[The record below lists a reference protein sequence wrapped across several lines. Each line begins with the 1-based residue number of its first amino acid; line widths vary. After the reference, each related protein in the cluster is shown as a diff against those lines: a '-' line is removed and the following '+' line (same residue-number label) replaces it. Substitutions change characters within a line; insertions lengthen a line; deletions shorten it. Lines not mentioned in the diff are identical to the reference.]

1 MAADTGKFPTTI
13 WVMIMG
19 MKTVFVA
26 GWLAAIA
33 MTSVGRAQEYH
44 GSRLL
49 VVNQGDKTL
58 SVVDPVTN
66 KEVAVI
72 DEHQTTM
79 HGHEIAVGSDQRLV
93 FMPIYGNVGVGSPG
107 LDGSE
112 MIVIDWTTEKIVGR
126 VDFGHGVRPH
136 CAIYSKAAGRI
147 YVTTEL
153 DNSITIVNPKTFKI
167 EGSIPTTQNE
177 SHMLAV
183 TRNGKWGYTA
193 NVSEGTVSVLDMK
206 ARKTVAVIPISK
218 VTQRIA
224 LSTDDKWVFT
234 SDQTQPR
241 MAAITTKTNKIE
253 KWIDLPGNG
262 YGAAATPNGKW
273 LLVPIPSKALVAVVD
288 LKTLEVTRTI
298 PVEKAPQ
305 EMLVRPDGKFAYVAS
320 SSTKKVC
327 VIDLTHWK
335 MSATIEVGNGP
346 DGLAW
351 AN

>member
-1 MAADTGKFPTTI
+1 
-13 WVMIMG
+13 MIVSMNT
-19 MKTVFVA
+19 MFVA
-26 GWLAAIA
+26 GWLVAIA
-33 MTSVGRAQEYH
+33 MMTVGLAHEHH
-44 GSRLL
+44 GPRLL

-58 SVVDPVTN
+58 SVVDPETN

-79 HGHEIAVGSDQRLV
+79 HGHEIAVGSDQRMV

-107 LDGSE
+107 LDGNE

-126 VDFGHGVRPH
+126 VDFGRGVRPH
-136 CAIYSKAAGRI
+136 CAVFNKATGMMYI
-147 YVTTEL
+147 TTEL
-153 DNSITIVNPKTFKI
+153 DNSITIVDPKTFKI
-167 EGSIPTTQNE
+167 VGAIPTNQSE
-177 SHMLAV
+177 SHMLAI

-193 NVSEGTVSVLDMK
+193 NVSEGTVSVLDIK
-206 ARKTVAVIPISK
+206 ARKTVAVIPIAT

-224 LSTDDKWVFT
+224 LSPDDKWVFT

-241 MAAITTKTNKIE
+241 MAAISTKTNKIE

-262 YGAAATPNGKW
+262 YGAAATPDGKW
-273 LLVPIPSKALVAVVD
+273 LLVPIPGKALVAVVD
-288 LKTLEVTRTI
+288 LKTLEVAHTVS
-298 PVEKAPQ
+298 VERAPQ

-327 VIDLTHWK
+327 VIDLTLWK
-335 MSATIEVGNGP
+335 MTTTIEVGNGP